1 MSAHIDDPTPA
12 SAVDPLY
19 FAIRGW
25 LWLDSAQPDV
35 TAIEAWSGDT
45 LLGETAVL
53 HVRPDVNAA
62 LALPAAART
71 GFEFFAHHPAIGGG
85 QAFELR
91 LEARKRDGSRIA
103 PITPRLIATIARDYR
118 QNDFGVLLDQR
129 TTAIQRRPSIYNE
142 GPSVLGGS
150 GEVADLIRRYVGPPP
165 RKLLDV
171 GCGLGFYGRG
181 LLADGYDWIGAEVD
195 EADCA
200 ELARAGLPFRQVDG
214 RTLPFADAAFDA
226 ALCIEV
232 LEHIDEPHGFMRE
245 IRRVAPRRLIVS
257 VPNCELLGYLHDHLA
272 APWHMLEPDHKNFFT
287 RWSLGA
293 LLREYYAEV
302 EVRFHTPYPLRT
314 VEGTPLHYNLFA
326 AASPPAEK
334 N

>member
-1 MSAHIDDPTPA
+1 MRAHIDDPAPA
-12 SAVDPLY
+12 SAVDPLC
-19 FAIRGW
+19 FAVRGW
-25 LWLDSAQPDV
+25 LWLDTAQADIA
-35 TAIEAWSGDT
+35 AIEAWNGDT

-53 HVRPDVNAA
+53 YVRPDVNAA
-62 LALPAAART
+62 LFLPATART
-71 GFEFFAHHPAIGGG
+71 GFEFFAHYPTASGGRPIALSL
-85 QAFELR
+85 QAK
-91 LEARKRDGSRIA
+91 KRDGSRTA
-103 PITPRLIATIARDYR
+103 VLATCPVTTIMRDYR

-150 GEVADLIRRYVGPPP
+150 GEVADLIRRHVGPPP

-181 LLADGYDWIGAEVD
+181 LLTDGYDWIGAEVD

-214 RTLPFADAAFDA
+214 RTLPFADAIFDA

-232 LEHIDEPHGFMRE
+232 LEHIDEPHGFVRE
-245 IRRVAPRRLIVS
+245 IQRVAPHQLIVS
-257 VPNCELLGYLHDHLA
+257 VPNCELLGYLHDYLA

-293 LLREYYAEV
+293 LLRQYYPRV
-302 EVRFHTPYPLRT
+302 EIGFHTLHPLPT
-314 VEGTPLHYNLFA
+314 KEGTPLHYHLLA
-326 AASPPAEK
+326 VASTPPSD
-334 N
+334 